1 MFRALLEILITIG
14 VVLIARAVLTHLLR
28 SIAVASRNAYQQT
41 MNEAERRSGASGSA
55 AEAHSTGQLHK
66 DPVCGTYVAEST
78 PFRRQVSGDTF
89 YYCSDRCREVH
100 TPVAR

>member
-41 MNEAERRSGASGSA
+41 TDEAEQRNRA
-55 AEAHSTGQLHK
+55 AGESRSTGQLHK

-78 PFRRQVSGDTF
+78 PFRRQISGDTF